1 MTDCERQT
9 GKPVQEV
16 KNERGGQQGG
26 FEERRIR
33 EMRLRSEEGKR
44 GRGEEMKEA
53 RRLVL
58 GAEAVR

>member
-26 FEERRIR
+26 LEERRIR
-33 EMRLRSEEGKR
+33 EMRLRSEEGRR